1 MVDTV
6 TLWLETC
13 EAEKAVRAL
22 TEQRET
28 IDRQTGEAV
37 VTGLLKNLWVKASGQ
52 GVMVN
57 GSLGKYYLG
66 DNAQTLTRK
75 TTAEAL
81 QALSDTLGLPMGE
94 ASLYRLDVA
103 QNFLM
108 KNALQDYYN
117 QLGQARYYKRSEFA
131 DRQTIQYVNGRRALI
146 FYDKNAELV
155 KKKVAVPELFKGRNV
170 LRYEAR
176 FLNRLPEQFERLPP
190 VKASALGDEIFY
202 IKALD
207 KWRGEYFLIQKIA
220 RERALI
226 MTNAK
231 ELERSLAFYGL
242 MFIGGQD
249 VALDLVRSAKLKGTL
264 SKMQF
269 QRLRAKVKEIAGISL
284 NSGAPEAEA
293 IHELDEKVKQAVN
306 YYR

>member
-1 MVDTV
+1 MFDTV
-6 TLWLETC
+6 TLWLDTC
-13 EAEKAVRAL
+13 EAGKAVKAL

-28 IDRQTGEAV
+28 IDRQTGETV
-37 VTGLLKNLWVKASGQ
+37 LRGRLKNLTLKVTGQ
-52 GVMVN
+52 GVLVN
-57 GSLGKYYLG
+57 GSLGKFLLG
-66 DNAQTLTRK
+66 NNAQTLTRK

-103 QNFLM
+103 QNFIM
-108 KNALQDYYN
+108 KNPLQDYYS
-117 QLGQARYYKRSEFA
+117 QLGEARYYKRSEFA
-131 DRQTIQYVNGRRALI
+131 DRQSIQYVNGRRALI
-146 FYDKNAELV
+146 FYDKNAELE

-176 FLNRLPEQFERLPP
+176 FLHKLGEQFDRLPP

-207 KWRGEYFLIQKIA
+207 KWCDEYFLIQKIA
-220 RERALI
+220 RERALN

-242 MFIGGQD
+242 MSIGGQD
-249 VALDLVRSAKLKGTL
+249 VALDLVRSAKSKGEL

-284 NSGAPEAEA
+284 KSGAPEAEA
-293 IHELDEKVKQAVN
+293 IHELDEKVRQAVN